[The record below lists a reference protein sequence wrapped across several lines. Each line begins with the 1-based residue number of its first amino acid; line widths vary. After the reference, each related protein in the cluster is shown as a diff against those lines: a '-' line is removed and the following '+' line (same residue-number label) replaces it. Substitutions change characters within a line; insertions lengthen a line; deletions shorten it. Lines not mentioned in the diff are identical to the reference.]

1 MYQQERI
8 QSMYV
13 DIAVPATLAGYSMFT
28 SNGKTWVTGSTKY
41 S

>member
-13 DIAVPATLAGYSMFT
+13 GIAVPATAFGYAMSM
-28 SNGKTWVTGSTKY
+28 SNGITCVTGSTKN